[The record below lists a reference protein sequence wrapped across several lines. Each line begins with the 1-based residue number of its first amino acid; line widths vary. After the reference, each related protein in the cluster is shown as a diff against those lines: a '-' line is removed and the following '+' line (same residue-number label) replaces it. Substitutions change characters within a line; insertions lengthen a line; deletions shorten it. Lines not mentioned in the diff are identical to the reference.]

1 MTNIST
7 ILDFSRANYFKRCEL
22 QGNTTNPHLCDLGV
36 QTVWL
41 LPPDCRMALSQKL
54 VGTMEGVRSWP
65 GQVVPGEG
73 VGGARGSEEEAKVG
87 RPNRGTGISEG
98 CLPMPAGG
106 AEIGGLV
113 ASKGL
118 AESQSLSDQI

>member
-1 MTNIST
+1 M
-7 ILDFSRANYFKRCEL
+7 RGWAE
-22 QGNTTNPHLCDLGV
+22 PEDLRRR
-36 QTVWL
+36 Q
-41 LPPDCRMALSQKL
+41 
-54 VGTMEGVRSWP
+54 
-65 GQVVPGEG
+65 
-73 VGGARGSEEEAKVG
+73 KVG
-87 RPNRGTGISEG
+87 RPNRGTDISEG